1 MTVKALIDRLSKE
14 DPNKLVYAS
23 VVVEADWESYRESYR
38 EYRDIDGV
46 EQARD
51 FIVLD
56 VSGY

>member
-1 MTVKALIDRLSKE
+1 MTVKELIDRLSKE
-14 DPNKLVYAS
+14 DPNKVVYAS
-23 VVVEADWESYRESYR
+23 VVVEADWESYRESCR